1 MEVKVKDMIDTQDR
15 MLVPVVAAY
24 LSQKE
29 QKKFNNKGKSGSPRN
44 TIVGSWRKG
53 DMHVM
58 R

>member
-1 MEVKVKDMIDTQDR
+1 MEVKVKGMIDTQDS

-29 QKKFNNKGKSGSPRN
+29 QKKFNNKGKSGSPRSMS
-44 TIVGSWRKG
+44 VASWRKG